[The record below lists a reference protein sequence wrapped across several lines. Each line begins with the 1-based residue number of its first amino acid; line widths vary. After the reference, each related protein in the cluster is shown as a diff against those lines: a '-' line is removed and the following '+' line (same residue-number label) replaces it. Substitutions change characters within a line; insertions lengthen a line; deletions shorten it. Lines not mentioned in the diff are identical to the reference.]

1 MFNIIDKIIG
11 FINQFIAAFGISA
24 GVALAFTNVV
34 VRYVFDGSLTWAS
47 ELTTYLFLWSTFFG
61 AAYCFKQDAHISINI
76 LLEKVKPKTA
86 KNLML
91 LSHTITFIF
100 LFAVAYYGYEYL
112 LLVNEM
118 EETSVDLE
126 IPMWIIYLVIPVS
139 FAFGAYRVLERIV
152 EIIKTPASEVLQHS
166 EAEMIIAEMGM
177 GENEKLLKEV
187 EKKTGGML

>member
-76 LLEKVKPKTA
+76 LLEKVKPQTA